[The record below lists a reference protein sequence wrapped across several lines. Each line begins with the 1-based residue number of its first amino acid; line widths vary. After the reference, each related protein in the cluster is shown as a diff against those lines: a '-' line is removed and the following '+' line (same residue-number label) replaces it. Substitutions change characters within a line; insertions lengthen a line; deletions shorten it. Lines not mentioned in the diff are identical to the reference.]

1 MEENETINDHSSF
14 VTEENISFI
23 SNVSPVV
30 VSNDDTLTVSS
41 QKISGKPKSIV
52 WGRYIKQGREV
63 SKGHW
68 NATCN
73 FCGVFWYKGSPATLE
88 NHLGNLCVKVP
99 VEVRDF
105 FLESYLAGDTLRTLA
120 KENHVEGGGLK
131 QWVNTHWHTMYDCV
145 LSIINHK
152 VTLEMILNDNP
163 EILNTSVQT
172 ILHKRAFFDDLKALA
187 FIFCPIKMAISTLES
202 RNCSLA
208 DCFIGLVC
216 LGAAIKKLPEND
228 HHTFRQQAIAI
239 FNNRF
244 EKFDDDA
251 YVLCFFLHPGYD
263 DSVGAKGAL
272 RHILLT
278 ADNYYEKMGKNRKQR
293 KELMSQMRMYRGRKP
308 PFDMLFDTDESPF
321 MWWFSLED
329 SFRKGEDHICQLAN
343 KLFSIT
349 PHAAGCER
357 IWSRLGCRK
366 PIEDLHDILCNTD
379 FYDDENLEEVQ
390 IAEETHNIFTFPA
403 EETLRIEGILNLDA
417 SDFTNNLDEEEEWDP
432 EREIDDILDKEY

>member
-1 MEENETINDHSSF
+1 MLKYSNTL
-14 VTEENISFI
+14 VTYF
-23 SNVSPVV
+23 
-30 VSNDDTLTVSS
+30 
-41 QKISGKPKSIV
+41 KK
-52 WGRYIKQGREV
+52 
-63 SKGHW
+63 
-68 NATCN
+68 
-73 FCGVFWYKGSPATLE
+73 
-88 NHLGNLCVKVP
+88 
-99 VEVRDF
+99 
-105 FLESYLAGDTLRTLA
+105 SYLAGDTLRTLA

-131 QWVNTHWHTMYDCV
+131 QW
-145 LSIINHK
+145 
-152 VTLEMILNDNP
+152 ILNDNP

-329 SFRKGEDHICQLAN
+329 SFRK
-343 KLFSIT
+343 
-349 PHAAGCER
+349 
-357 IWSRLGCRK
+357 
-366 PIEDLHDILCNTD
+366 D